1 MQPTN
6 ERPAQ
11 PGAAE
16 PVHYGPAYTSGRSF
30 RARCEARQR
39 WFRAERL
46 GLSWGAHGHWLR
58 AEDAAAGANFLLPE
72 AFEAA
77 QRRGSAGK
85 GVGARTFENM
95 LSSQAMAFNLF
106 APLAADLELGARVL
120 APLLPGLSRLC
131 SVVIEHTPAAEIFG
145 DQSAQG
151 GVDCDVLIEA
161 EVGSQRVVLVVE
173 TKLVEPN
180 FSACGF
186 RRPGRAARGQR
197 VCPPEVAVADAPEAC
212 AYQHAKGY
220 RYWSRARALGTLA
233 ALPAVGC
240 PFGGP
245 LWQLW
250 VNHTLAHAEAER
262 RGADEARLLVCA
274 PVANV
279 ALGAAEQV
287 GALQALLRR
296 PESAGLL
303 PLDTLIDRVAEVC
316 GEGSRWARGLQ
327 ERYGR
332 V

>member
-1 MQPTN
+1 MPPTN
-6 ERPAQ
+6 DRPPPA
-11 PGAAE
+11 GAPE
-16 PVHYGPAYTSGRSF
+16 PAHFGPAYSRGRSF

-46 GLSWGAHGHWLR
+46 GLGWGAHGHWLR
-58 AEDAAAGANFLLPE
+58 DEDALAGANFLTAE

-77 QRRGSAGK
+77 KLRQAAGK
-85 GVGARTFENM
+85 GVAARTFENM
-95 LSSQAMAFNLF
+95 LSSQALAFNLF
-106 APLAADLELGARVL
+106 APLAAHLALGARVL
-120 APLLPGLSRLC
+120 APMLPGLSRLC
-131 SVVIEHTPAAEIFG
+131 SVQIEHTPDGAIFG
-145 DQSAQG
+145 DQSARG

-161 EVGSQRVVLVVE
+161 EIGAQRVVLVVE
-173 TKLVEPN
+173 TKLVEPD

-197 VCPPEVAVADAPEAC
+197 VCPPEVAVAEAPEAC

-220 RYWSRARALGTLA
+220 RYWDRARALGTLA
-233 ALPAVGC
+233 PLPAVGC

-262 RGADEARLLVCA
+262 RGAGEARLVVCA
-274 PVANV
+274 PADNE
-279 ALGAAEQV
+279 ALGAQEKVRAFQ
-287 GALQALLRR
+287 GLLRR
-296 PESAGLL
+296 PESAGLFA
-303 PLDTLIDRVAEVC
+303 LDALVDRVVEVC
-316 GEGSRWARGLQ
+316 GEGSGWARGLV